1 MYSHSM
7 NRQRKSY
14 TVEDALKKMGRYC
27 AYQDRCHQEVRQK
40 LREMKMIPEAI
51 DHIMTY
57 LIEHDFL
64 NEQRFAD
71 SFTRGKFR
79 IKNWG
84 KKRIV
89 RELKQREIS
98 PFIIKKSL
106 KQITDQEYHKTLDDL
121 AKKRLQ
127 TLSHRTQ
134 LEKKQKLASYLL
146 YRGWENELVYDK
158 IRELLG

>member
-1 MYSHSM
+1 MKPQ
-7 NRQRKSY
+7 RQSY
-14 TVEDALKKMGRYC
+14 TLEEALKKMGRYC
-27 AYQDRCHQEVRQK
+27 AYQDRCHKEVRQK

-51 DHIMTY
+51 DHIMAY

-84 KKRIV
+84 KIRIV

-98 PFIIKKSL
+98 PYVIKKSL
-106 KQITDQEYHKTLDDL
+106 RQITDKEYFNVLDEL
-121 AKKRLQ
+121 TNKRLHA
-127 TLSHRTQ
+127 LSDKTP

-146 YRGWENELVYDK
+146 YRGWENELVYEK
-158 IRELLG
+158 IRDSID

>member
-1 MYSHSM
+1 
-7 NRQRKSY
+7 
-14 TVEDALKKMGRYC
+14 MGRYC

-51 DHIMTY
+51 DHIIGY

-84 KKRIV
+84 KNRIM

-106 KQITDQEYHKTLDDL
+106 RQISEDDYIQLLDNL
-121 AKKRLQ
+121 ANKRLKALNGKTQ
-127 TLSHRTQ
+127 T
-134 LEKKQKLASYLL
+134 EKKQKLASYLL

>member
-1 MYSHSM
+1 
-7 NRQRKSY
+7 
-14 TVEDALKKMGRYC
+14 MGRYC

-40 LREMKMIPEAI
+40 LREMKMIPEAT
-51 DHIMTY
+51 DHIMAY

-71 SFTRGKFR
+71 SFARGKFR

-84 KKRIV
+84 RIRIV

-98 PFIIKKSL
+98 PFVIKKSL
-106 KQITDQEYHKTLDDL
+106 KQISDQDYRKVLDEL
-121 AKKRLQ
+121 ARKRLQ
-127 TLSHRTQ
+127 TLTHKTLS
-134 LEKKQKLASYLL
+134 EKKQKLASYLL

>member
-1 MYSHSM
+1 M
-7 NRQRKSY
+7 
-14 TVEDALKKMGRYC
+14 ARYC

-40 LREMKMIPEAI
+40 LREMRMIPDAV
-51 DHIMTY
+51 DHIMAY

-71 SFTRGKFR
+71 SFARGKYR

-84 KKRIV
+84 RNRIV

-98 PFIIKKSL
+98 PIAIKNSL
-106 KQITDQEYHKTLDDL
+106 KQISEQDYRKALDDL
-121 AKKRLQ
+121 ARKRLES
-127 TLSHRTQ
+127 LKHSAQ

>member
-1 MYSHSM
+1 MFLKTYNQSH
-7 NRQRKSY
+7 
-14 TVEDALKKMGRYC
+14 TLEEALKKMGRYC

-51 DHIMTY
+51 DHIMAY

-64 NEQRFAD
+64 NEQRFSD

-79 IKNWG
+79 IKHWG
-84 KKRIV
+84 KNRIV

-98 PFIIKKSL
+98 PFIIRKSL
-106 KQITDQEYHKTLDDL
+106 KQISDQEYSLTLDSL
-121 AKKRLQ
+121 ARKRLQ
-127 TLSHRTQ
+127 ALNDKTR

-158 IRELLG
+158 ISELLD

>member
-1 MYSHSM
+1 MHM
-7 NRQRKSY
+7 QFMKPQRQSY
-14 TVEDALKKMGRYC
+14 TLEEALKKMGRYC

-51 DHIMTY
+51 DHIMAY

-79 IKNWG
+79 IKKWG
-84 KKRIV
+84 KMRIV

-98 PFIIKKSL
+98 LFVIKKSL
-106 KQITDQEYHKTLDDL
+106 KQIKDKEYFDVLDEL
-121 AKKRLQ
+121 TNKRLQ
-127 TLSHRTQ
+127 ALSQKTP

-146 YRGWENELVYDK
+146 YRGWENELVYEK
-158 IRELLG
+158 VREYIG